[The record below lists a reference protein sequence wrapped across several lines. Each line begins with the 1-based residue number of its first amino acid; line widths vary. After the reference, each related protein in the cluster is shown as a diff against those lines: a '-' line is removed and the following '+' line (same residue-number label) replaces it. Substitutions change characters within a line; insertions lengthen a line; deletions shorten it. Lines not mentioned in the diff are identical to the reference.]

1 MNAGFSETHLI
12 VIFTNSLQ
20 TSLSHSAFS
29 KKSLFF
35 FSSPL
40 SPMFL
45 HVVISL
51 RLPMV
56 FNSSF
61 VPGAFYKLYSHGL
74 LAWPPTAPACL
85 NSICLHPRH
94 IQWVK
99 NGPSPAGFFCFFFPL
114 SALLQSQGGSWEGDS
129 GYTSAW
135 GAPLAPLSCVWWTL
149 QDLHPSTLVLVLPNL
164 SIARRCIISDGS
176 LFKLNPK
183 CIT

>member
-99 NGPSPAGFFCFFFPL
+99 NGPSPAGFFWFFFPFL
-114 SALLQSQGGSWEGDS
+114 PSCRARVGAEKGTAGIQALGVL
-129 GYTSAW
+129 
-135 GAPLAPLSCVWWTL
+135 L
-149 QDLHPSTLVLVLPNL
+149 LHPWAVFGEPCKT
-164 SIARRCIISDGS
+164 SIPQRWC
-176 LFKLNPK
+176 
-183 CIT
+183 